1 MTPKYFL
8 SSKGGNEADGGDGGC
23 PDGQVGGGEGGCE
36 RRDEGRACQQGN
48 LEEGGGDDAHDSGSG
63 CHNLP
68 LHISLRPYQFPFPIP
83 ISVPRLILTTLN
95 LLLAK
100 VVSQL
105 PTLLLSVFKNK
116 WDDYSG
122 EWSDWNTEGEVIYF

>member
-1 MTPKYFL
+1 MEVMEVALTAK
-8 SSKGGNEADGGDGGC
+8 SEEVKEA
-23 PDGQVGGGEGGCE
+23 V
-36 RRDEGRACQQGN
+36 RDEMRAEHASKATLKKAVETMPKTVAQVAILWLN
-48 LEEGGGDDAHDSGSG
+48 I
-63 CHNLP
+63 P
-68 LHISLRPYQFPFPIP
+68 LHISLRPYQFSFPTCP
-83 ISVPRLILTTLN
+83 ISFPCLLPTTLA